1 MKKKSAK
8 KESVG
13 FPYKGGAKSIPKSLA
28 AGTSTVSI
36 SGAKATFSGG
46 RKHTSRG
53 K

>member
-1 MKKKSAK
+1 MKKTTK
-8 KESVG
+8 KETVG
-13 FPYKGGAKSIPKSLA
+13 FPYKGGAKPITKSMA
-28 AGTSTVSI
+28 PGTSTVKI